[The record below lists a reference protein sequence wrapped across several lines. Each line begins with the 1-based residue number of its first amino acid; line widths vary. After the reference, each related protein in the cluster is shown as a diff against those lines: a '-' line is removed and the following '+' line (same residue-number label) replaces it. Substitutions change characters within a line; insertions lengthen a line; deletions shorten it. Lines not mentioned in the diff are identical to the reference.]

1 MLNIEGLTVAYGK
14 GPALID
20 VRLRVDQGE
29 LVTLLGSNGA
39 GKSSLLKTISGVL
52 RPRRGSIKL
61 DGEEISNLAPH
72 QVVQRGVVQ
81 VPEGRQVFPELTVQE
96 NLRMG
101 AFTRKDTAG
110 VARDMEMVFSLFP
123 RLKERLSQDA
133 GTLSGGEAQ
142 MLAVAR
148 GLLSAPKLLMLD
160 EPSLGLAPVV
170 RRMIFQVIS
179 QVHSEKGIT
188 VLLVEQNAAWALRV
202 ATRAYILENGRVVM
216 EGLGRDLIHDE
227 HVKRA
232 YLGH

>member
-1 MLNIEGLTVAYGK
+1 MLKIEGLTVAYGK

-20 VRLRVDQGE
+20 VHLRVDQGE

-72 QVVQRGVVQ
+72 QVVQRGLVQ

-101 AFTRKDTAG
+101 AFTRTDPEG

-148 GLLSAPKLLMLD
+148 GLAVCSA
-160 EPSLGLAPVV
+160 APYA
-170 RRMIFQVIS
+170 RRTQS
-179 QVHSEKGIT
+179 GPG
-188 VLLVEQNAAWALRV
+188 AGGAPD
-202 ATRAYILENGRVVM
+202 
-216 EGLGRDLIHDE
+216 DLPGDQP
-227 HVKRA
+227 
-232 YLGH
+232 GSF